1 MQAITQDGQGES
13 ENVLRLSQAGP
24 RSATV
29 MSCWACMPPASTGAA
44 GISWQASPIRSAWRA
59 PGSGR
64 PGLPYAAGDRRTDRG
79 RRREWTARAV
89 DDEVF
94 GLAKEWRGICLINYR
109 LMPGRR

>member
-29 MSCWACMPPASTGAA
+29 M
-44 GISWQASPIRSAWRA
+44 AWRA